1 MEITIAGRRVRQDW
15 YLVEE
20 PLMAAMRET
29 VSMFERFTD
38 GARRVLVLAQEE
50 ARLLGHGSIGTE
62 HILLGLIHEGSGV
75 AAQALQ
81 SMGISLDGVRES
93 VAGIGGPVT
102 SPTSESLPFTPR
114 AKMVLELSLREA
126 LQIGHNYI
134 GTEHMLL
141 GLVREGKGVAARV
154 LLDLG
159 ADLQRARQEVI
170 QRLSAAGPVNIGKHA
185 AVDGDLVEGSDIP
198 VGPADLLGSEDAI
211 ALLLSGPLLVDAR
224 TERSEVS
231 GIVYETC
238 TYHPRLPPEI
248 SVSVAGAVV
257 TREAFDRST
266 SGSAPDAELIDG
278 LGDAATYSPAQES
291 LRVLVGSTVFVVR
304 VRRHPQPR
312 EASIQAAARAIATM
326 S

>member
-1 MEITIAGRRVRQDW
+1 
-15 YLVEE
+15 
-20 PLMAAMRET
+20 MRDT
-29 VSMFERFTD
+29 VTMFGRFTD
-38 GARRVLVLAQEE
+38 TARRVLVLAQEE
-50 ARLLGHGSIGTE
+50 ARRLDHGFYRHRAHPARADLREHWRGRRGARVDGH
-62 HILLGLIHEGSGV
+62 
-75 AAQALQ
+75 
-81 SMGISLDGVRES
+81 
-93 VAGIGGPVT
+93 VAGRCGEKVAETVGPVA
-102 SPTSESLPFTPR
+102 SPTSTSPPFTPR
-114 AKMVLELSLREA
+114 AKKVLELSLREA
-126 LQIGHNYI
+126 LQLGHDYI

-141 GLVREGKGVAARV
+141 GLVREGEGVGARV

-211 ALLLSGPLLVDAR
+211 ALLLCGPLLVDAR